1 MTTTSIVID
10 RPADD
15 VFAYVTDP
23 TQFHQWYKASSPVPW
38 RSPAPP
44 LLGLTAQ

>member
-15 VFAYVTDP
+15 VSAYVTDP
-23 TQFHQWYKASSPVPW
+23 TQFHQGNKASSPAVG
-38 RSPAPP
+38 RRRATPP
-44 LLGLTAQ
+44 LGLTAQ